1 MTALA
6 EIASKLEEPF
16 ALEDIDFLPKGQF
29 EKDGKSMVMGL
40 PYADPRVYQ
49 DRLNVV
55 CPGEW
60 TSQASV
66 TVAGNKIIALVTVT
80 ICGVPH
86 TDIGEASLDGPTK
99 ENAGTESFA
108 QGFKRACSQVGLG
121 RYLYSLDKAYLPY
134 DKQRK
139 RVVLDANGLRSE
151 VRKLYAKAG
160 LIAQR
165 VAEQSTTTAPK
176 SQAAPASESKPEATI
191 AVASEDQWATIR
203 ALCEKTGQIVPAVA
217 LNVNQANNVIRRLE
231 KKVDES
237 KPAETPFR
245 PAGATEQAFTRMV
258 EKCEKIAGEG
268 KGQGAYQRI
277 RKHVAGDLPDDQITD
292 QHLTDMW
299 TMINAGGKKPMA
311 KAS

>member
-1 MTALA
+1 MANLA
-6 EIASKLEEPF
+6 EIATQLEKPF

-29 EKDGKSMVMGL
+29 EKDGKAMVMGL

-49 DRLNVV
+49 DRLNAV

-60 TSQASV
+60 TSQAVV

-80 ICGVPH
+80 ICGVAH

-121 RYLYSLDKAYLPY
+121 RYLYALDKAYLPY

-139 RVVLDANGLRSE
+139 KVALTPAELRNE

-160 LIAQR
+160 IASGPMPVEKPAQEATPAAR
-165 VAEQSTTTAPK
+165 PAQTAPVSK
-176 SQAAPASESKPEATI
+176 KPAQPANEQAPIPTVSKLREI
-191 AVASEDQWATIR
+191 AAKRVGPDAFKAI
-203 ALCEKTGQIVPAVA
+203 TGVLQPIYK
-217 LNVNQANNVIRRLE
+217 NVNLQIDDAWEEKHCQHAYELLKKQINE
-231 KKVDES
+231 KKQ
-237 KPAETPFR
+237 T
-245 PAGATEQAFTRMV
+245 
-258 EKCEKIAGEG
+258 
-268 KGQGAYQRI
+268 
-277 RKHVAGDLPDDQITD
+277 
-292 QHLTDMW
+292 
-299 TMINAGGKKPMA
+299 MA

>member
-1 MTALA
+1 MANLA
-6 EIASKLEEPF
+6 DIATQLEKPF
-16 ALEDIDFLPKGQF
+16 AMEDIDFLPKGQF
-29 EKDGKSMVMGL
+29 EKDGKAMVMGL

-49 DRLNVV
+49 DRLNAV

-139 RVVLDANGLRSE
+139 RVALDANGLRNE

-160 LIAQR
+160 IANGPMSVEKPAPTTPKPQASENKS
-165 VAEQSTTTAPK
+165 AEQAKDAPIPTV
-176 SQAAPASESKPEATI
+176 SQLRSLAAKHVGVGAFDAIVGVLKATYPHTDLKVDD
-191 AVASEDQWATIR
+191 AWE
-203 ALCEKTGQIVPAVA
+203 EKHCKHAYDLLKKQI
-217 LNVNQANNVIRRLE
+217 NE
-231 KKVDES
+231 KK
-237 KPAETPFR
+237 
-245 PAGATEQAFTRMV
+245 QA
-258 EKCEKIAGEG
+258 
-268 KGQGAYQRI
+268 
-277 RKHVAGDLPDDQITD
+277 L
-292 QHLTDMW
+292 
-299 TMINAGGKKPMA
+299 A